1 MLDIPIQK
9 HSELSLKKLRDL
21 RRWNIGISI
30 INKHF
35 REPSI
40 VNRESVTATI
50 GARILTLNFFPGWNL
65 LTTHFR
71 ESWGVNR
78 ESIIATIGARIL
90 TLDLFPGWSILT
102 THHSPNRSEA
112 LIQLGSNSL
121 LISHYSFSWIVS
133 PVQLPLEIWVFTLNF
148 FPGWSILTTHLINHD
163 AQLNIHCTPNLS
175 IQLPK

>member
-1 MLDIPIQK
+1 MFDVGYTDTKAFRTIF
-9 HSELSLKKLRDL
+9 KKITDL

-71 ESWGVNR
+71 ES
-78 ESIIATIGARIL
+78 
-90 TLDLFPGWSILT
+90 
-102 THHSPNRSEA
+102 
-112 LIQLGSNSL
+112 
-121 LISHYSFSWIVS
+121 
-133 PVQLPLEIWVFTLNF
+133 
-148 FPGWSILTTHLINHD
+148 
-163 AQLNIHCTPNLS
+163 
-175 IQLPK
+175 